1 MCWSGCR
8 RFPRDTYGREIEVTC
23 ESHSNRI
30 HLLANHGPRLG
41 SDRKSTAGMPPM
53 KQKIGIG
60 TACNRTLGTQN
71 APYKTISKKNSHF
84 LLRPLV
90 CVVLVGTRQLHQFLL
105 KKI

>member
-60 TACNRTLGTQN
+60 TAELSERKMHRTKL
-71 APYKTISKKNSHF
+71 F
-84 LLRPLV
+84 R
-90 CVVLVGTRQLHQFLL
+90 
-105 KKI
+105 KKIATFYSDRSYV